1 MATHG
6 NSCVV
11 RIKIGLLLCTFAT
24 KFLKM
29 VKWFSLGF
37 WELIARVVLRNRIL
51 MLSIVIL
58 VTILLSLQWKN
69 IKFTHTEANLLP
81 DDNIVNIEYNEF
93 LNRFGE
99 EGNLVVI
106 GVKDDAVFSPYTFAE
121 WTKLM
126 QKLDEAPETEL
137 VVSVSNLQQL
147 QKNDSLSTFEL
158 RPFTD
163 PARVKD
169 SAYLKEK
176 RRELFDKMPFYD
188 GMVFNSRS
196 GSIRSAVYLDKEI
209 INTPIR
215 KDFVIEKLVPAV
227 AEFEGKT
234 GIDLRVSGMPYI
246 RTLNAE
252 TILSEIGIFI
262 GAALLV
268 TSLLFYFFFRSFR
281 ATLISIVIV
290 IIGVMWSFGVLGLLN
305 YEITVLTALVPSLII
320 VIGIPNCIFL
330 TNKYHQEYKVHRNK
344 VKALQ
349 RVTTKIGMATL
360 MTNLTTAI
368 GFATF
373 VASNNELLIE
383 FGVVTSI
390 NIMGL
395 FFLCLIVIPIFHSFI
410 PPPKDRH
417 LEHLESSLVISF
429 MGWILRNVKENRFS
443 VYVAAVLLLVI
454 SIIGIYEMRISGS
467 LIEDMPKKT
476 SFFEDIVFFE
486 NEFDGVM
493 PLEIMID
500 SKRKKGVMKMSTL
513 RRMDEFQDV
522 INKIP
527 ELSKPLSIV
536 NLVKYS
542 KQAYY
547 NGNPEYYEL
556 PTAQEQSFILSF
568 AKNSAKDSEGNMM
581 KSYVDSTGQY
591 ARITTFMKDQNGDRI
606 PVIEAKLREEANRI
620 FPASQYNVTITG
632 KALVFQ
638 KGTGYLLDNLLSSLV
653 FAFFLTSLLVAFM
666 FRSVK
671 MVLVSL
677 IPNLLPLMLTAG
689 LMGFLDIPLKPSTIL
704 VFGIAFGMSV
714 DDTIRFLAQYRE
726 ELKKNNW
733 KIRKSVYA
741 TFNDAG
747 LSMFYTSIV
756 LFFGFSVFM
765 LSSFGGTIAL
775 GGLVSIT
782 LFFGM
787 LSNLM
792 LLPSL
797 VLTLN
802 KTLANQQDFIEPRID
817 IIEHS
822 DEEIDKLENDGAGR

>member
-1 MATHG
+1 
-6 NSCVV
+6 
-11 RIKIGLLLCTFAT
+11 
-24 KFLKM
+24 M

-37 WELIARVVLRNRIL
+37 WELIARIVLRNKIL
-51 MLSIVIL
+51 MLSIIVGI
-58 VTILLSLQWKN
+58 TALLAMQWKH
-69 IKFTHTEANLLP
+69 IHFTYTEANLLP
-81 DDNIVNIEYNEF
+81 DDNIVNIEYNAF
-93 LNRFGE
+93 LNKFGE
-99 EGNLVVI
+99 EGNLVII
-106 GVKDDAVFSPYTFAE
+106 GVKDSTIFTPKAYAAWSKMMNSLKNNKEVD
-121 WTKLM
+121 
-126 QKLDEAPETEL
+126 L
-137 VVSVSNLQQL
+137 VVSLNDLKKL
-147 QKNDSLSTFEL
+147 QKNDSLQKFEL
-158 RPFTD
+158 VPFVDQSKTVD
-163 PARVKD
+163 PA
-169 SAYLKEK
+169 YLAKIK
-176 RRELFDKMPFYD
+176 KQLFNDLPFYE
-188 GMVFNSRS
+188 GLLFNKRS
-196 GSIRSAVYLDKEI
+196 GSIRSAVYLDKKI
-209 INTPIR
+209 VNTPAR
-215 KDFVIEKLVPAV
+215 KDFIIKKLIPAIKT
-227 AEFEGKT
+227 FEDETK
-234 GIDLRVSGMPYI
+234 IDLRVSGMPYI
-246 RTLNAE
+246 RTLNAQ
-252 TILSEIGIFI
+252 TIMNEIGIFI
-262 GAALLV
+262 GASLLV
-268 TSLLFYFFFRSFR
+268 TSLLFFFFFRSFR
-281 ATLISIVIV
+281 ATMISIIIV
-290 IIGVMWSFGVLGLLN
+290 IIGVMWSFGFLGLLH

-330 TNKYHQEYKVHRNK
+330 TNKYHQEYKIHRNK
-344 VKALQ
+344 AKALQ
-349 RVTTKIGMATL
+349 RVTTKVGMATL

-373 VASNNELLIE
+373 VASNNQLLLE

-395 FFLCLIVIPIFHSFI
+395 FVLCIIVIPIFHSYI

-417 LEHLESSLVISF
+417 IEHLDRNYVKVF
-429 MGWILRNVKENRFS
+429 MEWILRNVKYNRFS
-443 VYVAAVLLLVI
+443 IYVVAVSLLII
-454 SIIGIYEMRISGS
+454 SIIGIYKMRISGS
-467 LIEDMPKKT
+467 LIEDMPKKAP
-476 SFFEDIVFFE
+476 FFQDIVFFE
-486 NEFDGVM
+486 KEFDGVM

-500 SKRKKGVMKMSTL
+500 TKRKRGVMKLATL
-513 RRMDEFQDV
+513 KRMEELEETIDE
-522 INKIP
+522 IP
-527 ELSKPLSIV
+527 ELSKPISIV

-556 PTAQEQSFILSF
+556 PTSQEQAFILSY
-568 AKNSAKDSEGNMM
+568 AKNAAKGNKDNLM

-591 ARITTFMKDQNGDRI
+591 ARITTFMRDDSGDKM
-606 PVIEAKLREEANRI
+606 PKIESEIMKKANKL
-620 FPASQYNVTITG
+620 FPPDRYHVTITG

-653 FAFFLTSLLVAFM
+653 FAFFLTSMLVAFM
-666 FRSVK
+666 FRSFK

-677 IPNLLPLMLTAG
+677 IPNLLPLLLTAG
-689 LMGFLDIPLKPSTIL
+689 IMGFLDIPLKPSTIL
-704 VFGIAFGMSV
+704 VFGIAFGLSV

-741 TFNDAG
+741 TFSDAG

-792 LLPSL
+792 LLPAL

-802 KTLANQQDFIEPRID
+802 KTLANEQEFIEPKID

-822 DEEIDKLENDGAGR
+822 DEEIDNLEKKL